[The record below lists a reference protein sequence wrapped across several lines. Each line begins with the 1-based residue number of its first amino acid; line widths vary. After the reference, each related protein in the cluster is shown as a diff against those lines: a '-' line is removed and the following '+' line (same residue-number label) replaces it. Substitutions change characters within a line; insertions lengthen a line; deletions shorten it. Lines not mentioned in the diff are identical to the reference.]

1 MVISMRNCRK
11 RFILLFVAVLLS
23 IPSIVLANTWRLE
36 QGSQWEALDAEGDDK
51 LLLEVAKIK
60 ELVDAGHTKA
70 AKRAFKALKQD
81 FSEIA
86 GPDLDLFIKAEIHYS
101 KGKLAKTVRTHE
113 KLLNEYPKS
122 RFRRAAIER
131 QFSIAK
137 GFLAGQKMR
146 FLLLFKL
153 SRHSEG
159 IRIMEKITDRT
170 GIDSPIGVEAAVE
183 VAQNYQKRE
192 KYNDAYLKW
201 WEISLQYQSGRI
213 GRDALLGMAQSK
225 RAVYNQHP
233 ESERSLFDAS
243 CLRTAKSCYQKFK
256 LIYPRDA
263 DELDVDEILV
273 EIDKQLSE
281 KQLTIGEYYTRTG
294 NNKAANLYYG
304 MVINDWPDS
313 EAAGKARQ
321 IINES
326 RSSESSEQATS
337 EE

>member
-1 MVISMRNCRK
+1 MMDYNKTILIFAVSI
-11 RFILLFVAVLLS
+11 FIGVGSTVSAD
-23 IPSIVLANTWRLE
+23 TWRLE
-36 QGSQWEALDAEGDDK
+36 QGSEWQAVDTEGNDK
-51 LLLEVAKIK
+51 LLIETAKIK
-60 ELVDAGHTKA
+60 ELVDTGDTKA
-70 AKRAFKALKQD
+70 AKKAFKTLKDD
-81 FSEIA
+81 FPDIA
-86 GPDLDLFIKAEIHYS
+86 GPDFDLFVKAEIYYS

-113 KLLNEYPKS
+113 KLLNKHPKS

-233 ESERSLFDAS
+233 ESERPLYDAS
-243 CLRTAKSCYQKFK
+243 CLRTAKSCYEKFK

-273 EIDKQLSE
+273 VIDEQLAR
-281 KQLTIGEYYTRTG
+281 KQLTIGEYYARTG

-304 MVINDWPDS
+304 MVVSNWPQT
-313 EAAGKARQ
+313 EAARQ
-321 IINES
+321 TEQVINEN
-326 RSSESSEQATS
+326 RSSDNSEQSTS